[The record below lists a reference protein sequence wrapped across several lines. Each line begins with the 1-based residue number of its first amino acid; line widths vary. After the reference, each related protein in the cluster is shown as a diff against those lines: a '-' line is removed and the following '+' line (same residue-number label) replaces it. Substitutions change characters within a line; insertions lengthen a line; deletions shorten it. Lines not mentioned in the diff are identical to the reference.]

1 MNDCKEPTAGCTD
14 HDCGR
19 TIDACV
25 PGGQCTCHSLY
36 VLYLIL
42 MIGIAKGGCVIYVDT
57 YFYEYCIS

>member
-1 MNDCKEPTAGCTD
+1 MIAKNLQLAAQTMIVAVLLMP
-14 HDCGR
+14 
-19 TIDACV
+19 V
-25 PGGQCTCHSLY
+25 YPSLY